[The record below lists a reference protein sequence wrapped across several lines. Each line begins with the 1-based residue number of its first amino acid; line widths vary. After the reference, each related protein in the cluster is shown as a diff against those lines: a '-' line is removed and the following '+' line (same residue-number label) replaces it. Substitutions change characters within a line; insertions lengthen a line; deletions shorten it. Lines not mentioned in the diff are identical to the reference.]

1 MKPHWQ
7 KFSAWIDAMSLRER
21 VLIFIMAAVALVVL
35 VNMALLDRQFVRQQQ
50 LSQRIVAEQA
60 QIAAIQADIQQK
72 VRQHAN
78 DPDAALRQQLDHAKQ
93 QSAQLRGALQQTQQ
107 ALVAPEK
114 MPALLEAMLKRDGRL
129 QLISMKTLPV
139 SALGDTSGAASEKTG
154 TASVEAP
161 ASVPS
166 VAPSGPS
173 AAEDVGTARIYR
185 HGVEITIAGTYPDM
199 LHYMTQLEAMPWQ
212 LYWGEARLQAES
224 YPQALLT
231 LTLFTLSLDK
241 KWINL

>member
-1 MKPHWQ
+1 MKPYLQ
-7 KFSAWIDAMSLRER
+7 KFSARIDAMSLRER

-35 VNMALLDRQFVRQQQ
+35 VNMLLLDRQFARQQQ
-50 LSQRIVAEQA
+50 LSQRITAEQA

-72 VRQHAN
+72 VRQHAT
-78 DPDAALRQQLDHAKQ
+78 DPDAAVRQQLAHAQQ

-114 MPALLEAMLKRDGRL
+114 MPALLEAILKRDGRL
-129 QLISMKTLPV
+129 RLISMKTLPV
-139 SALGDTSGAASEKTG
+139 STLGAPPVVGAGKTG
-154 TASVEAP
+154 SDAATPLPASASAP
-161 ASVPS
+161 ASPGATTEAG
-166 VAPSGPS
+166 VAS
-173 AAEDVGTARIYR
+173 IYR
-185 HGVEITIAGTYPDM
+185 HGVEITVAGTYPDM

-241 KWINL
+241 KWMNL